1 MSYNLDFGVFKEF
14 ETAEVDLQLH
24 FLLGDVDGQSHF
36 FLLVLQP
43 HLLDVATEDELARVF
58 VRSPSLLQAFELPA
72 LEVLAF
78 AAQAFEVQPFVDL
91 VADLDAPTFEAL
103 LFVVFV
109 VDFAPRA
116 FEVQAFDAL
125 LLVIFVFAIT

>member
-36 FLLVLQP
+36 FLLVLRP
-43 HLLDVATEDELARVF
+43 HLLDVATEDEQARVF

-72 LEVLAF
+72 LEVLVF
-78 AAQAFEVQPFVDL
+78 AAQAFDARPLVDL
-91 VADLDAPTFEAL
+91 VVDLDALTFEAL
-103 LFVVFV
+103 PFVVFV
-109 VDFAPRA
+109 VDFAPHA
-116 FEVQAFDAL
+116 FEAQAFDL
-125 LLVIFVFAIT
+125 QPFVLFVFAII

>member
-36 FLLVLQP
+36 FLLVLQL
-43 HLLDVATEDELARVF
+43 HLLDVATEGEQARVF

-72 LEVLAF
+72 LEVLVF
-78 AAQAFEVQPFVDL
+78 ATRALEVQPFVDL
-91 VADLDAPTFEAL
+91 VVDLDVLTFEAL

-109 VDFAPRA
+109 VDFAPHA

-125 LLVIFVFAIT
+125 VLVLFVFAII